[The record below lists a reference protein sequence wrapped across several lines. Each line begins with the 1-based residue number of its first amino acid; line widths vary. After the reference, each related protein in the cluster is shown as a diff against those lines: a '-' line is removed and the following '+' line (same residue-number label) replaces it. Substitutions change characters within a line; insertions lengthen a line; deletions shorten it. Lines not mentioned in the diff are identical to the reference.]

1 MAQAVQ
7 SNETPEPERKEPLQ
21 DAIPTTKKMQTPST
35 STEETNVSYCP
46 SPNRYVIFYL
56 HFYRINWALDR
67 GMSVINIIATPAFY
81 SRYSRVPN
89 KKNSLTFRAYIPKL
103 E

>member
-46 SPNRYVIFYL
+46 SPNRYDIFLHLLSHYL
-56 HFYRINWALDR
+56 VFGQMDL
-67 GMSVINIIATPAFY
+67 
-81 SRYSRVPN
+81 
-89 KKNSLTFRAYIPKL
+89 IPKVT
-103 E
+103 